1 MSRSRRGARP
11 SIGACA
17 LLLTV
22 AVFVSGCDTDEA
34 TATITTHTP
43 QVTSPEKLADVH
55 EHIVE
60 EPSGSSAQATT
71 SRFDTIRSRLIH
83 LLSINSLV
91 TTHVAIPIR

>member
-1 MSRSRRGARP
+1 MSRNTRREQT

-17 LLLTV
+17 LLLIV
-22 AVFVSGCDTDEA
+22 GVFISGCDTDES

-43 QVTSPEKLADVH
+43 QVTSTEALADLD
-55 EHIVE
+55 EHSHE
-60 EPSGSSAQATT
+60 EPSGSKAQAAS
-71 SRFDTIRSRLIH
+71 SRFDTIRSRLIR